1 MSLING
7 ENKVERVLAIYQM
20 LTDGESVNKREL
32 ADRFH
37 VNERTIQRDIEDIRV
52 YLEESQETVGGS
64 GKENWQI
71 VFM

>member
-1 MSLING
+1 MING

-32 ADRFH
+32 ADCFH

-64 GKENWQI
+64 HCI
-71 VFM
+71 